1 MQPLQ
6 QGQAQGPGIREAPP
20 APLRHRISSFLAATI
35 SRFRIILLV
44 ILVAAA
50 AFMVG
55 YIIYSEINK
64 KLIADSTVLAEGA
77 QDLSD
82 KWQAEGD
89 AAKKGSL
96 EKQLLDQLTLLIN
109 RYPHQY
115 GGQRGLFLRANVY
128 YEKKAWDDAR
138 KDYER
143 LAASFPQSYLA
154 PISLFNA
161 GVCREEKG
169 DAAGAQ
175 KLYQQVSDSYKDSA
189 VAPRA
194 LFDAARI
201 DEQKG
206 SFEDAKKK
214 YEQIDGLYPSSIW
227 DKLGK
232 NRVIALR
239 VEGKVK

>member
-6 QGQAQGPGIREAPP
+6 QGPGAHEAPP
-20 APLRHRISSFLAATI
+20 APIRHRISAFLAATV
-35 SRFRIILLV
+35 SRFRIILLA
-44 ILVAAA
+44 ILIAAA

-64 KLIADSTVLAEGA
+64 KLIADSTILAEGA

-82 KWQAEGD
+82 KWRAEGD
-89 AAKKGSL
+89 AAKKGAL
-96 EKQLLDQLTLLIN
+96 EKQLLDQLTILIN
-109 RYPHQY
+109 RYPRQY

-128 YEKKAWDDAR
+128 SEKKAWEDAR
-138 KDYER
+138 KDYEA
-143 LAASFPQSYLA
+143 LAARFPQSYLA
-154 PISLFNA
+154 PISLFDA
-161 GVCREEKG
+161 GVCLEEKG

-175 KLYQQVSDSYKDSA
+175 KLYLQVSDSYKDSA
-189 VAPRA
+189 VAARA

-214 YEQIDGLYPSSIW
+214 YEQIDSLYPSSIW
-227 DKLGK
+227 DKLAK

-239 VEGKVK
+239 VDGKVK